1 MSGFGKF
8 YPLSLRMCQAS
19 EKRVWLSFGW
29 IHIRERPSRRG
40 SVGGGTEGSAPPGP
54 SIKWENVGNEGEKM
68 RKKGQSG
75 RERKEK
81 DELKK

>member
-1 MSGFGKF
+1 
-8 YPLSLRMCQAS
+8 
-19 EKRVWLSFGW
+19 
-29 IHIRERPSRRG
+29 
-40 SVGGGTEGSAPPGP
+40 VGGGTEGSAPPGP